1 MHAKG
6 LDKVKYAAP
15 PATAPTRVEVDEDD
29 NFDDDY
35 ERFNRVT
42 KRDIIRI
49 KPKVSNTVLIPCL
62 MNISGRPTMPHR
74 ETRRQSPQ

>member
-1 MHAKG
+1 M
-6 LDKVKYAAP
+6 KYAAP
-15 PATAPTRVEVDEDD
+15 SAAAPTRVEVDEDD

-49 KPKVSNTVLIPCL
+49 KPKASGIVLTVCP
-62 MNISGRPTMPHR
+62 RD
-74 ETRRQSPQ
+74 